1 MKKIF
6 AMMLA
11 ALTLS
16 VACTEEKTLPA
27 VSFTSALPVTSD
39 GEAVFSIA
47 VSNYSGTDAVTVP
60 FTLGGDAVEGVDYT
74 ISAKEF
80 VVGGANPVTEVTVT
94 TLKYDTG
101 KKVTL
106 TLNAPA
112 GWTLGNYAVS
122 EYALSQKLGWVSFV
136 NKKIGMSAKATV
148 VVEVYDGE
156 GKALTLENGDEIE
169 VSVDTEKSTAVE
181 NTHFKFSGD
190 KSVVIAAGQTRG
202 SLTIELIG
210 EAAVAGNDLIV
221 LNVNPGEKY
230 NIGTNAKVS
239 ISILGSDWV
248 RLDGEWQIAKMHSS
262 VEHLR
267 TYWGTMVTGYEY
279 IPQYDSN
286 PEDNVLVDMNV
297 NDKLVFDMN
306 TLTLTPY
313 FESSFK
319 NYFTGVS
326 NIEPD
331 QEYSLPFNGTDGCW
345 NTVGLMPWGGNVM
358 TPSMK
363 LDNTNRYF
371 SETEVSEDKTSILGY
386 GLSKDEDGNDLLYI
400 YVIDCMSKSFFPE
413 FMDQE
418 TMGFAIY
425 AENPPVLVN
434 GWADVFMIASF
445 KKVVK

>member
-1 MKKIF
+1 MMTAAVALF
-6 AMMLA
+6 A
-11 ALTLS
+11 S
-16 VACTEEKTLPA
+16 CTQEESLPA
-27 VSFTSALPVTSD
+27 VSFTSALPVTAD
-39 GEAVFSIA
+39 GEATFSIA
-47 VSNYSGTDAVTVP
+47 VSDYTGTEAVTIP
-60 FTLGGDAVEGVDYT
+60 FTLGGDAVEGEDYT

-94 TLKYDTG
+94 TLKFDSG

-112 GWTLGNYAVS
+112 GWTLGNYSVS
-122 EYALSQKLGWVSFV
+122 EYALSEKLGWVSFV
-136 NKKIGMSAKATV
+136 DKKIGMSAKATV

-156 GKALTLENGDEIE
+156 GKALTLENGDEIA

-181 NTHFKFSGD
+181 NTHFKFAGEKTIS
-190 KSVVIAAGQTRG
+190 IAAGQSRG
-202 SLTIELIG
+202 TLTLELIG
-210 EAAVAGNDLIV
+210 DAAVAGNDLIV

-230 NIGTNAKVS
+230 NLGTNAKMS

-248 RLDGEWQIAKMHSS
+248 RLDGEWQIAQMHTSA
-262 VEHLR
+262 EHMK
-267 TYWGTMVTGYEY
+267 TYWGDMLTGYEY

-297 NDKLVFDMN
+297 NDKLVFDM
-306 TLTLTPY
+306 TSLTLTPY

-331 QEYSLPFNGTDGCW
+331 QEYSLFFNGTDGCW
-345 NTVGLMPWGGNVM
+345 NTTGMMPWGGAVM

-371 SETEVSEDKTSILGY
+371 SATETSEDKTSILGY
-386 GLSKDEDGNDLLYI
+386 GLSKDNDGNDILYI

-413 FMDQE
+413 FMDE
-418 TMGFAIY
+418 ESLGFAIY

-434 GWADVFMIASF
+434 GWGDVFMIASF